1 MTVLNIHFTKVLLLK
16 ECCMSTNPNLWHC
29 LWKKINVNDRKW
41 FFIMTVTI
49 NLLWYLGPM
58 SLNLCEKQ
66 TIVRSS
72 SIFFL
77 TWILFYSCGCASK
90 ITLNLFKCFIDF
102 SVLHIYIYIYINT
115 RSYKKSCSSN
125 IWPLLGTIIYTM
137 DSLNEFIKTV
147 CMTKI
152 LPLTCTRKAISCS
165 FPFFSTSFLIAWL
178 FFSD

>member
-1 MTVLNIHFTKVLLLK
+1 MSPWKLVALNSQKAASRHLIFYFSHLAALLITGPLPSPRFISLEIFISWMTVLNIHFTKVLLLK

-49 NLLWYLGPM
+49 NVLWYLDPM

-77 TWILFYSCGCASK
+77 TWILFYSCGCAS
-90 ITLNLFKCFIDF
+90 
-102 SVLHIYIYIYINT
+102 
-115 RSYKKSCSSN
+115 
-125 IWPLLGTIIYTM
+125 
-137 DSLNEFIKTV
+137 
-147 CMTKI
+147 
-152 LPLTCTRKAISCS
+152 
-165 FPFFSTSFLIAWL
+165 
-178 FFSD
+178 